1 MWVAALILYHREDEK
16 SSLKLVTQLVTFLF
30 RQSNIFKNCLWSHLS
45 RFVFLLWDVKR
56 DFIGILWIKLVWTW
70 TITHPHVWVTSIL
83 NKNKTWQIC
92 IFLFLI
98 EIIRAAHE
106 SWTKGHAV
114 FDLLDTGGFRYETES
129 GEVFSWVMSKQ
140 PSTSSEHW
148 TRWRTTSNIDWCSFF
163 ACACV
168 KCGWFKVRLRF

>member
-92 IFLFLI
+92 ILI
-98 EIIRAAHE
+98 VSISHWNNTGS
-106 SWTKGHAV
+106 SWKLDERPRCFWFAWYWWFSLWDRVRRGVQLSYVKTALNIKWTLDALKNNFKHWLV
-114 FDLLDTGGFRYETES
+114 F
-129 GEVFSWVMSKQ
+129 
-140 PSTSSEHW
+140 
-148 TRWRTTSNIDWCSFF
+148 FF
-163 ACACV
+163 CLCV
-168 KCGWFKVRLRF
+168 C